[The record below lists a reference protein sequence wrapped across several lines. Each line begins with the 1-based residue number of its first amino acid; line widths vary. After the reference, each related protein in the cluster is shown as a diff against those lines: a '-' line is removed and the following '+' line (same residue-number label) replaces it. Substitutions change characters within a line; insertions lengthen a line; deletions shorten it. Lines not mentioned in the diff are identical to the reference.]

1 MRVVAAI
8 AALAAL
14 IHSGIGTAAADDG
27 PGQIITR
34 SFAALPVP
42 LVVNVEPDDNTRTNM
57 TLATRMS
64 RELAQ
69 RGYQVPADRA
79 PLILR
84 FDSEIRSNVS
94 SAGAR
99 YQRDASGAADS
110 DMSIGAAGPPDR
122 SVGVANLLSSTYGRG
137 MIGERSS
144 DDYSRPLRYVVNAR
158 IEDRQSGS
166 LIWQGHAS
174 YDSERTDS
182 DPILEA
188 MVPLLVAEVGQTVRD
203 RRFSL
208 D

>member
-1 MRVVAAI
+1 MRVVAAV

-14 IHSGIGTAAADDG
+14 VYAGIGAAAADDG
-27 PGQIITR
+27 AGQLITR
-34 SFAALPVP
+34 SFAALPAP
-42 LVVNVEPDDNTRTNM
+42 LVMNVEPDDNTRTNM
-57 TLATRMS
+57 TLAARMS

-84 FDSEIRSNVS
+84 FDSEIRSNVN
-94 SAGAR
+94 SASAR

-122 SVGVANLLSSTYGRG
+122 PVGVANVLSSTPGRG
-137 MIGERSS
+137 MIGERSGGG
-144 DDYSRPLRYVVNAR
+144 YSRPLRYVVNAR

-188 MVPLLVAEVGQTVRD
+188 MVPLLVTEIGQTVRD

>member
-1 MRVVAAI
+1 MRVLAAI
-8 AALAAL
+8 AALAAI
-14 IHSGIGTAAADDG
+14 IHIGSAGADEG
-27 PGQIITR
+27 AGQLITR
-34 SFAALPVP
+34 SFASLPAS

-57 TLATRMS
+57 ALAARMS

-69 RGYQVPADRA
+69 RGYQVPAERA
-79 PLILR
+79 PLVVR

-94 SAGAR
+94 SAGSR
-99 YQRDASGAADS
+99 YQREPSGTADS

-122 SVGVANLLSSTYGRG
+122 QVGVANVLSSAQGRG
-137 MIGERSS
+137 VIGERSS
-144 DDYSRPLRYVVNAR
+144 GSYSRPLRYVVNAR
-158 IEDRQSGS
+158 IEDRQSGTVV
-166 LIWQGHAS
+166 WQGHAS

-188 MVPLLVAEVGQTVRD
+188 MVPLLIAEIGQTVRD